1 LIPRDPTAEGCSD
14 ACLEAGGGFS
24 IELKFIWFLTWPT
37 DILYRTK
44 KFLKDD
50 RDGDFVSINVLEF
63 ISVILEYCAALTVIE
78 TEDFTNDPWPV
89 FLARCDN
96 KSGVR
101 WISHACMNSEIGR
114 ELGRFFCALLIDS
127 KLGINA
133 KWLSTLANRIADD
146 ISRLKKQNI
155 TNNPTSNHPF
165 IDTNPF
171 FSRIH
176 NCRIADDGSQ
186 TTSSCHAYGK

>member
-1 LIPRDPTAEGCSD
+1 MAVINFSIKKAAQQINRCNNEYFIPKTMCREIEFLREALHPDSGIEWSTPIAHLIQRDPSAEGCSD

-24 IELKFIWFLTWPT
+24 IKLRFIWFLTWPV

-44 KFLKDD
+44 KFLKNNK
-50 RDGDFVSINVLEF
+50 DGNFVSINMLEF
-63 ISVILEYCAALTVIE
+63 ISVILEYCAALTVFD

-114 ELGRFFCALLIDS
+114 ELGRFFCALLID
-127 KLGINA
+127 
-133 KWLSTLANRIADD
+133 
-146 ISRLKKQNI
+146 
-155 TNNPTSNHPF
+155 
-165 IDTNPF
+165 
-171 FSRIH
+171 
-176 NCRIADDGSQ
+176 
-186 TTSSCHAYGK
+186 